1 MTAAC
6 NNLTVTPT
14 SVTNGGTVTYT
25 CSGTNATSYSIV
37 AKRPDGTTLTSSTS
51 AAGSIILPATPLGTY
66 TVSCYVNGQVS
77 TPTSCTKTVTNNT
90 VNEPV
95 CTDLSIT
102 PTSVTNGGNVTYTCN
117 GNNVS
122 SYSVVFTRPDGTILQ
137 SFATQGG
144 TVTIPATP
152 TGTYTAKCFVNGQT
166 TTPSACQKTVTNNTV
181 NEPVCTDLSITPT
194 SVTNGGNV
202 TYTCNGNNVSSYSVV
217 FTRPDGTILQS
228 FATQGGTVTIPA
240 TPTGTYTAKCFVN
253 GQTTTPSACQKTV
266 SNSTYNSPTCD
277 NLSIS
282 TSGTTVNYSCSGSG
296 GITNYSIYQNGNL
309 ISGNSSGSVNVGYGT
324 HTFSCYVNSSITSAS
339 CQKTV
344 TINNNPQPQIQVVK
358 DDNDNH
364 DDSQFLQNGSAAQ
377 FTIVVRNP
385 GSEPLDSVVLSDP
398 YAPECNR
405 GSYETQNMIV
415 NVGNRD
421 TRLDP
426 GESFSYVCTRGN
438 VDQYT
443 FPNNENRVCVN
454 GRGITSGIAV
464 NSCDTTRIGFGTP
477 INMCQNMQVS
487 QNGNQTNVYCSPTG
501 GYKLFVLQGK
511 QVVNTL
517 QNPTGQFSLSLND
530 GTYKVVCL
538 RDGEQTV
545 QPNCQR
551 SITINPKQNYCELSS
566 TVKYG
571 GAPLRTQ
578 LSCSSATYAQCNIK
592 LWKNGK
598 PWRSV
603 AGCNADII
611 FTERGVY
618 DATCVVGDAD
628 TQSCSTRVQVDV
640 MTIIKTGPFLP
651 TIIFIAFGMAAYIT
665 YRRRKTV

>member
-1 MTAAC
+1 M
-6 NNLTVTPT
+6 
-14 SVTNGGTVTYT
+14 
-25 CSGTNATSYSIV
+25 
-37 AKRPDGTTLTSSTS
+37 
-51 AAGSIILPATPLGTY
+51 
-66 TVSCYVNGQVS
+66 
-77 TPTSCTKTVTNNT
+77 
-90 VNEPV
+90 
-95 CTDLSIT
+95 
-102 PTSVTNGGNVTYTCN
+102 
-117 GNNVS
+117 
-122 SYSVVFTRPDGTILQ
+122 
-137 SFATQGG
+137 
-144 TVTIPATP
+144 
-152 TGTYTAKCFVNGQT
+152 
-166 TTPSACQKTVTNNTV
+166 
-181 NEPVCTDLSITPT
+181 
-194 SVTNGGNV
+194 
-202 TYTCNGNNVSSYSVV
+202 
-217 FTRPDGTILQS
+217 
-228 FATQGGTVTIPA
+228 
-240 TPTGTYTAKCFVN
+240 
-253 GQTTTPSACQKTV
+253 
-266 SNSTYNSPTCD
+266 
-277 NLSIS
+277 
-282 TSGTTVNYSCSGSG
+282 
-296 GITNYSIYQNGNL
+296 
-309 ISGNSSGSVNVGYGT
+309 
-324 HTFSCYVNSSITSAS
+324 
-339 CQKTV
+339 

-438 VDQYT
+438 VDTYT
-443 FPNNENRVCVN
+443 FPNNENRICVN
-454 GRGITSGIAV
+454 GRGITSGIGV
-464 NSCDTTRIGFGTP
+464 NSCDTTRIGFGTTV
-477 INMCQNMQVS
+477 NTCQNMQVS

-511 QVVNTL
+511 QVINTL

-538 RDGEQTV
+538 RDGEQSI
-545 QPNCQR
+545 QPSCQR

-578 LSCSSATYAQCNIK
+578 LSCTSPTYAQCNIK

-611 FTERGVY
+611 FTEKGVY
-618 DATCVVGDAD
+618 DASCIVGDAD

-651 TIIFIAFGMAAYIT
+651 TIIFIALGMAAYIT